1 MVISFQ
7 KIFGL
12 SIVWMRVALAI
23 IFIWFGLLKLSGN
36 NPVYEIVHAS
46 FPFLADGTGNYV
58 LAIFETLIGF
68 GLLFDL
74 FHKTTHIFLLLHLLG
89 TFGVFVF
96 APEIAFDPYF
106 PFLTLAG
113 EFVLKNIA
121 LAVGGLI
128 VLSAPAPIKLKS
140 LARRSK

>member
-1 MVISFQ
+1 MKTFLKSE

-12 SIVWMRVALAI
+12 SITWMRLALAL
-23 IFIWFGLLKLSGN
+23 IFLWFGLLKLSGN
-36 NPVYEIVHAS
+36 NPVYDIIHAS
-46 FPFLADGTGNYV
+46 FPFLADGVGNYV
-58 LAIFETLIGF
+58 LAIFETLIGV
-68 GLLFDL
+68 GLLFDF
-74 FHKTTHIFLLLHLLG
+74 FHKTTHVFLLLHLLG

-113 EFVLKNIA
+113 EFVVKNVA

-128 VLSAPAPIKLKS
+128 VLFAPAPIRIRKK
-140 LARRSK
+140 